1 MYRRTERYR
10 GCTFSL
16 FALGLYRCSPVSSP
30 RLLEDSMARTSLG
43 RSFGRCDEIFRW
55 ERSGNNHHGEW
66 AANQPPE
73 KFPFKPRIRQS
84 ENPSILIASRQF
96 SSFLSVLAVAIGIG
110 IGKITLAFSLS
121 PFAFSAATRSR
132 RQRRCHTIQYLS
144 SSYFFALSPLLLLA
158 GSSLAK
164 TTGR

>member
-16 FALGLYRCSPVSSP
+16 CSGFIPLLSQFHPLDFWKIALPGHR
-30 RLLEDSMARTSLG
+30 G

-73 KFPFKPRIRQS
+73 KFPFKSRIRQS